1 MYTEALLEVL
11 SKSIAEE
18 INKTLKN
25 EYMMRF
31 DLGIQVHS
39 RYLNNPREKV
49 DRNFDNAFQ
58 LVDLLLANETIF
70 TEMKDKIQVAIK
82 DKNLSLTRLDL
93 LRNEFFMD

>member
-1 MYTEALLEVL
+1 MIRL
-11 SKSIAEE
+11 
-18 INKTLKN
+18 
-25 EYMMRF
+25 
-31 DLGIQVHS
+31 DLGMQVHS
-39 RYLNNPREKV
+39 CYLNNPREKV

>member
-1 MYTEALLEVL
+1 
-11 SKSIAEE
+11 
-18 INKTLKN
+18 
-25 EYMMRF
+25 MMRF
-31 DLGIQVHS
+31 DLGMQVHS